1 MRFYEVVQ
9 LLYAITIVF
18 GIVGVAMRVATSPT
32 SLWRRI
38 AKMCLFITA
47 GAMVGSAL
55 GVLYWFWLILQLG
68 RV

>member
-18 GIVGVAMRVATSPT
+18 GIVGVAMRFATSSISP
-32 SLWRRI
+32 WRRI
-38 AKMCLFITA
+38 ANMCLLITA
-47 GAMVGSAL
+47 VAMVGSAL
-55 GVLYWFWLILQLG
+55 GVLYWIWLIIQLG